1 MKSRV
6 YISGPISNCEDF
18 EKKFHKAEEDLKKK
32 GYEVVNPSLLG
43 AVMPN
48 ATHEQYMNI
57 CIPLMDECNAI
68 YLLEGW
74 DLSHGASIE
83 YGYAL
88 GRDMLI
94 FREGDFDK

>member
-6 YISGPISNCEDF
+6 YISGPITGCEDY
-18 EKKFHKAEEDLKKK
+18 EKKFRKAEEDLTNK
-32 GYEVVNPSLLG
+32 GYEVVNPAYLSK
-43 AVMPN
+43 VMPN
-48 ATHEQYMNI
+48 ATHVQYMRI

-88 GRDMLI
+88 GRDMMV

>member
-6 YISGPISNCEDF
+6 YISGPITGCEDF
-18 EKKFHKAEEDLKKK
+18 EKKFIKAEEDLKKK
-32 GYEVVNPSLLG
+32 GYDIVNPAYL
-43 AVMPN
+43 AKVMPN
-48 ATHEQYMNI
+48 ARHEQYMNI

-74 DLSHGASIE
+74 EWSHGASIE

-88 GRDMLI
+88 GRDMMV

>member
-1 MKSRV
+1 MKSRI
-6 YISGPISNCEDF
+6 YISGPITGVEDF
-18 EKKFHKAEEDLKKK
+18 KQKFDAAAKVLTDK
-32 GYEVVNPSLLG
+32 GYEIVNPSWLG
-43 AVMPN
+43 AVIPN

-74 DLSHGASIE
+74 EWSHGASIE